1 MKDIIGICEDTVQ
14 RALDGGAD
22 EAEAFASSGKD
33 VDVQLQKNDIQ
44 MAKSASGD
52 GIGVRVFRNGSLGFA
67 FVNSFDENE
76 LNESVERALGIAA
89 ASPSDRWNGLPEPT
103 PVEPLDGLYDDRAS
117 SYGVDEAVEQAI
129 TMMRSAKER
138 DRRVTIDGGGLT
150 CSWSTKAV
158 VSSRGV
164 RAVEKGSVFYCFI
177 MGMAVDGDN
186 ISSFDFQFDCSRSA
200 GGYDPRKLGEVFADN
215 VIASLGAVKGES
227 FKGSVLLAPKAAAE
241 IVAYPVQYALS
252 ASSVQKDTSRFAGK
266 LNTNVASPLVT
277 MIDDASLH
285 DGFASTA
292 FDREGIAPETLPLIE
307 EGVLRNYLYDGYTAR
322 KDGRPS
328 NGHAGGGASSVP
340 TVANTNFVMS
350 AGTSSLQEMISGIDR
365 GILVTRY
372 SGNVD
377 PVSGDFSGSVK
388 GGRMI
393 RSGKI
398 AEPVSG
404 TMIAGNSFELL
415 QSISAVSVERET
427 LFGDCLPHVRMDG
440 VVVTSG

>member
-1 MKDIIGICEDTVQ
+1 MEDTIRICEDTVQ

-22 EAEAFASSGKD
+22 EAEVFASSGKE

-44 MAKSASGD
+44 IAKSASGD

-67 FVNSFDENE
+67 FVNSFEESE
-76 LNESVERALGIAA
+76 LAESVERALGIAG
-89 ASPSDRWNGLPEPT
+89 ASPSDRFNGLPEPT
-103 PVEPLDGLYDDRAS
+103 PVEPLDGLYDDRAT
-117 SYGVDEAVEQAI
+117 SYGVEEAVEQAI
-129 TMMRSAKER
+129 TMMRSARER
-138 DRRVTIDGGGLT
+138 DGRVTIDSGGLT

-158 VSSRGV
+158 ASSRGV
-164 RAVEKGSVFYCFI
+164 RAVERGSVFYCFI

-200 GGYDPRKLGEVFADN
+200 DGYDPGKLGEVFADN

-227 FKGSVLLAPKAAAE
+227 FTGTVLLAPKAAAE
-241 IVAYPVQYALS
+241 IVAHPIQYAVS
-252 ASSVQKDTSRFAGK
+252 ASSVQKDTSQFAGK
-266 LNTNVASPLVT
+266 LDSAVASPLVT
-277 MIDDASLH
+277 MVDDASLP

-307 EGVLRNYLYDGYTAR
+307 EGVLRNYLYDAYTAR
-322 KDGRPS
+322 KDGRSS

-340 TVANTNFVMS
+340 GVANTNFIMS
-350 AGTSSLQEMISGIDR
+350 AGTTSLADMIAGIDR

-393 RSGKI
+393 RAGKV

-415 QSISAVSVERET
+415 RSVSAVSAERES
-427 LFGDCLPHVRMDG
+427 LFGDCLPHVRLDG